1 MIEIVLDTETTGLSA
16 KDGHRIVEIG
26 CVELKNQ
33 IPTKRFFHCLLNPER
48 KVSEDAFK
56 IHGYSNEF
64 LSTKQKFSEVA
75 ENFLEFIND
84 NKLIIHNAEFDLS
97 HLNNEL
103 TMIGKDT
110 IKNNRVID
118 TLKLAREKFPGS
130 AINLDSLCKK
140 FKINYLKR
148 QRHNALVD
156 CELLSKVYINLIDQK
171 EPVLDFLIQNEVD
184 TLKKKDIK
192 FIKYSKKIIKPKSE
206 EIQLHK
212 NFLKNELKKNFFN

>member
-1 MIEIVLDTETTGLSA
+1 ML
-16 KDGHRIVEIG
+16 
-26 CVELKNQ
+26 
-33 IPTKRFFHCLLNPER
+33 
-48 KVSEDAFK
+48 
-56 IHGYSNEF
+56 F

-184 TLKKKDIK
+184 TLKKKDTK
-192 FIKYSKKIIKPKSE
+192 FIKYSKKIIKSTSE

-212 NFLKNELKKNFFN
+212 NFLKKELKKNFFN